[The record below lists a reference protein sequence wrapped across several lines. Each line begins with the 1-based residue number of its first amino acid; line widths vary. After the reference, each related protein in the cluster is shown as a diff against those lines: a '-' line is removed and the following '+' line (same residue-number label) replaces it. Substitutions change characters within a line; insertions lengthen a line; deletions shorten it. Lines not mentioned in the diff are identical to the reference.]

1 MLSKNKLKYIRS
13 LSIKKYRDQEA
24 AFVAEGPKIV
34 EDIIEHFPCLLL
46 LCTPEYLKSHSYYK
60 ANEII
65 TVSPKELEQASSLK
79 APRDVIAIFSQQRT
93 RRAHL
98 TDTNRQQPLLLALD
112 GVQDPGNLGTIIRLA
127 DWFGIGHIY
136 CSHDCADAFSPKVIQ
151 ATMGAI
157 ARVEVH
163 YVDLID
169 FINNNSGTP
178 IYGTF
183 LDGEDIYEAD
193 LSQGGILLMGNEGKG
208 ISKHIERLVD
218 KKLYIPSYPSNRE
231 TAESL
236 NVATATAIACA
247 EFRRQ
252 AIERNK

>member
-1 MLSKNKLKYIRS
+1 M
-13 LSIKKYRDQEA
+13 
-24 AFVAEGPKIV
+24 
-34 EDIIEHFPCLLL
+34 
-46 LCTPEYLKSHSYYK
+46 
-60 ANEII
+60 
-65 TVSPKELEQASSLK
+65 
-79 APRDVIAIFSQQRT
+79 
-93 RRAHL
+93 
-98 TDTNRQQPLLLALD
+98 
-112 GVQDPGNLGTIIRLA
+112 QDPGNLGTIIRLA

-193 LSQGGILLMGNEGKG
+193 LNQGGILLMGNEGKG
-208 ISKHIERLVD
+208 ISKNIERLVD

-231 TAESL
+231 TAESMSQL
-236 NVATATAIACA
+236 QQPSHVPNFADRPSNGI
-247 EFRRQ
+247 
-252 AIERNK
+252 NKIRPCISSSKQCCNIPKVYLKYCSFPP